1 MASVTVLRKDR
12 MANKIFRSILMV
24 AIFVLAATAVF
35 VIDEMYRSFVTSQLE
50 VLQAETRII
59 AYGIERDG
67 MGFIDSL
74 DNTDYRLTL
83 IDKDGTVLF
92 DNSGNDVST
101 MDNHLDR
108 IEVAQALKEGFGSSS
123 RQSATLMERLVYTA
137 VRLKDGR
144 IIRLSETYPS
154 IFQAITIVSQPL
166 LLVILI
172 MIIVSFVI
180 AYRLADRIIEPLS
193 KLDMDHPDENT
204 NYKELKPIIRKL
216 SAQQEM
222 IDEDRKALKRSR
234 QEFETITENIS
245 EGLILLNSDKI
256 IIDINKAA
264 SKILGIDETMIGKP
278 VLEVK
283 GYEKFSDLVED
294 ASMKHH
300 GSRKIRFGDRNYE
313 FEISPVETDQE
324 LLGFVLLFFDDSY
337 KEASENMRREFAGN
351 VSHELKTPLQS
362 ISGYAELLKNRMV
375 SKDDKNEVYDRI
387 YFEAQRM
394 IKLIND
400 VIKISH
406 LDEENLNIPKERINL
421 NTLCKKITDLQA
433 DEIRNNVS
441 IEYRGTD
448 AWIYGNRELIEAIYS
463 NLLENAIRYN
473 REGGYVY
480 VDICSENDKVIL
492 KVEDTGVGIDEEDYE
507 RIFERFYRVDKGRSK
522 KAGGTGLGLSI
533 VKHACILN
541 NAEVKVES
549 IPEKGSIFTVL
560 FDRV

>member
-1 MASVTVLRKDR
+1 

-204 NYKELKPIIRKL
+204 SYKELKPIIRKL

-278 VLEVK
+278 VLEVE

-324 LLGFVLLFFDDSY
+324 LLGFVLLFFDGSY
-337 KEASENMRREFAGN
+337 KEASENRRRGFAGN
-351 VSHELKTPLQS
+351 VAHELKTPLQS

-421 NTLCKKITDLQA
+421 NTLCKEITDLQA

>member
-1 MASVTVLRKDR
+1 

-67 MGFIDSL
+67 IGFIDSL

-204 NYKELKPIIRKL
+204 SYKELKPIIRKL

-337 KEASENMRREFAGN
+337 EEASENMRREFAGN

-421 NTLCKKITDLQA
+421 NTLCKEITDLQA

>member
-1 MASVTVLRKDR
+1 

-67 MGFIDSL
+67 IGFIDSL

-204 NYKELKPIIRKL
+204 SYKELKPIIRKL

-421 NTLCKKITDLQA
+421 NTLCKEITDLQA

-480 VDICSENDKVIL
+480 VDICSENNKVIL

>member
-1 MASVTVLRKDR
+1 

-204 NYKELKPIIRKL
+204 SYKELKPIIRKL

-278 VLEVK
+278 VLEVE

-421 NTLCKKITDLQA
+421 NTLCKEITDLQA

>member
-1 MASVTVLRKDR
+1 
-12 MANKIFRSILMV
+12 MV

-67 MGFIDSL
+67 IGFIDSL

-180 AYRLADRIIEPLS
+180 AYRLADRIIEPLN

-204 NYKELKPIIRKL
+204 SYKELKPIIRKL

-351 VSHELKTPLQS
+351 V
-362 ISGYAELLKNRMV
+362 
-375 SKDDKNEVYDRI
+375 
-387 YFEAQRM
+387 
-394 IKLIND
+394 
-400 VIKISH
+400 
-406 LDEENLNIPKERINL
+406 
-421 NTLCKKITDLQA
+421 
-433 DEIRNNVS
+433 
-441 IEYRGTD
+441 
-448 AWIYGNRELIEAIYS
+448 
-463 NLLENAIRYN
+463 
-473 REGGYVY
+473 
-480 VDICSENDKVIL
+480 
-492 KVEDTGVGIDEEDYE
+492 
-507 RIFERFYRVDKGRSK
+507 
-522 KAGGTGLGLSI
+522 
-533 VKHACILN
+533 
-541 NAEVKVES
+541 
-549 IPEKGSIFTVL
+549 FTN
-560 FDRV
+560 

>member
-1 MASVTVLRKDR
+1 

-67 MGFIDSL
+67 IGFIDSL

-204 NYKELKPIIRKL
+204 SYKELKPIIRKL

-421 NTLCKKITDLQA
+421 NTLCKEITDLQA

>member
-1 MASVTVLRKDR
+1 
-12 MANKIFRSILMV
+12 MV

-67 MGFIDSL
+67 IGFIDSL

-204 NYKELKPIIRKL
+204 SYKELKPIIRKL

-421 NTLCKKITDLQA
+421 NTLCKEITDLQA